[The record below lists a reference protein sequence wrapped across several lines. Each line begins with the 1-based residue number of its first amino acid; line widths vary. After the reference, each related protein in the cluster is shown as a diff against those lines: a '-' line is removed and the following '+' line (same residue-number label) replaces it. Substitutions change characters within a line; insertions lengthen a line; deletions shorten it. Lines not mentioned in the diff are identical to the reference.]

1 MIDIQVTLMCKNISV
16 AELTGTLDKSGLP
29 IFTASSVHITNPSLV
44 PISIIQDEK
53 VVDRFNIWF
62 KKRYFSDKRHFPVEQ
77 IEWFHPGQP
86 HFCSLSDQYWIK
98 YDVSERWEKVNFF
111 TNSYSETFGD
121 ISFSYNMDEIKNITI
136 SFESPDLTTNGILD
150 KRWKRITKKGQEIDI
165 LIKRS
170 SKYYKQDILSEIM
183 ASRYLEKMQLIP
195 FVKYSLFI
203 DGYAFSCMC
212 PNFVDEDT
220 AFVPAWEIVSAIP
233 KEKDVPIYTH
243 LIRCVEQFKIPNALE
258 FIDNMIIVDRMMLNF
273 DRHLG
278 NFGFLRN
285 SNTGE
290 FIGPAP
296 IFDFGDAFF
305 PKDENIEQVS
315 KLFFDREKELLNLKK
330 IPLLDFS
337 VIESD
342 IAETFFL
349 LPEEKTKL
357 LSDIQKNNRYI
368 LSFQKNHKQKEKK
381 ANEKEADIQIANVFF

>member
-62 KKRYFSDKRHFPVEQ
+62 KKRYFSDKRHFPVEK

-212 PNFVDEDT
+212 PNFVDED
-220 AFVPAWEIVSAIP
+220 
-233 KEKDVPIYTH
+233 
-243 LIRCVEQFKIPNALE
+243 
-258 FIDNMIIVDRMMLNF
+258 
-273 DRHLG
+273 
-278 NFGFLRN
+278 NFG
-285 SNTGE
+285 
-290 FIGPAP
+290 AC
-296 IFDFGDAFF
+296 
-305 PKDENIEQVS
+305 V
-315 KLFFDREKELLNLKK
+315 
-330 IPLLDFS
+330 
-337 VIESD
+337 
-342 IAETFFL
+342 
-349 LPEEKTKL
+349 
-357 LSDIQKNNRYI
+357 
-368 LSFQKNHKQKEKK
+368 
-381 ANEKEADIQIANVFF
+381 